1 MQRKWLLCSAAKLIS
16 GAKVTPGSEAK
27 LISGGDNL
35 SLPAKVR
42 NDLAGYQVI
51 SCKTCIRWRQLRS
64 FCKSD
69 SWLKYT
75 NTQKG
80 KLLSGGD
87 NFLSFCKSDTCLRG
101 RNDLSGEISLSFLF
115 QIYIF
120 ICICIAWGKE
130 FAELAAVSNLQIC
143 FQHQRQIPTP
153 TPSFPSNLVKYIK
166 TILKTYF
173 IRI

>member
-1 MQRKWLLCSAAKLIS
+1 MIALF
-16 GAKVTPGSEAK
+16 G
-27 LISGGDNL
+27 
-35 SLPAKVR
+35 
-42 NDLAGYQVI
+42 
-51 SCKTCIRWRQLRS
+51 CKTYIRCKSDTWLRGKTYIRWRQLKSSCKGEKRLIRLSTAKLVS